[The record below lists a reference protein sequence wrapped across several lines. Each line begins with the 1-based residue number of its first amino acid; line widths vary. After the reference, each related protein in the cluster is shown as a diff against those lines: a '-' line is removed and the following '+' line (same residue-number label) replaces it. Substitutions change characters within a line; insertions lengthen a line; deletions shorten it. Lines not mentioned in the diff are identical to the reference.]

1 MSPDESVLGVGDHI
15 GKIILLNWNQGT
27 SKMSVKNNKIKH
39 SSAIKNFDFSRD
51 SNIIH
56 STCSS
61 YELLFWD
68 VNTGKQITAGA
79 TSTRDED
86 WATWSLS
93 LGWPVQG
100 VFEQFMDGTDIN
112 AVDRSKKTF
121 GQKGMKLLATAD
133 DRGQVRL
140 L

>member
-27 SKMSVKNNKIKH
+27 SKMSVKNSKIKH

-79 TSTRDED
+79 TSTRDEE

-93 LGWPVQG
+93 
-100 VFEQFMDGTDIN
+100 
-112 AVDRSKKTF
+112 
-121 GQKGMKLLATAD
+121 
-133 DRGQVRL
+133 
-140 L
+140 